1 MGLVLEEMAMSRGE
15 MVSRCLDLAMP
26 FVEHWLKVYLA
37 SLPEASQSD
46 KQTIPHWLSEM
57 ESSWAKPVSII
68 TMKGSN
74 APLSLKDYVNLFLT
88 PYHIPTV
95 FKGSIR
101 EKGFPKGLAAIAE
114 ADGGKHMDDAV
125 DAYYAFVARVKE
137 ALKGKPNVDWPEL
150 TIGAFKQVLP
160 KEEQRDEPNDGS
172 EEGLGRKPNPKQNP
186 QPENS
191 SLNEGGHAFGGLDVN
206 EIVRGYIDE
215 HEDEIVAKNKSR
227 EIEEEYD
234 DCFHGANW
242 DDEEDVAERYEDW
255 VTRWHL
261 DDYGELMALP
271 LPKDGAECKAR
282 IADYAKYDIHHDET
296 VFDTYAEEALEKYD
310 VLYEDAVDDF
320 GNRMYEF
327 FDDPDSPL
335 RKVYQNVGF
344 SYDERP
350 SRSWN
355 AGRWPSVYFTVSITP
370 LDDANTDWDGEEFDV
385 RLSDGHP
392 NGQGADDYE
401 IEWQDYQGN
410 EDALWKGFVKEFIR
424 WMDSELDDAHKSD
437 HAYEALM
444 EDCDAM
450 RSRLDEMAKTL
461 KDARYYAT
469 SQSLPFIQHFAYV
482 DATFRKDVASTDL
495 RGWVDTLKTIA
506 TDVATTKVKGTNK
519 ALPLKYVYGDFLDG
533 KVPEMVLKGIDAQH
547 RPLFDGVDKGLVA
560 DDYEEFKENLYADL
574 KGGANVGDAIQSRLE
589 GLGNKLGYSHMGDI
603 E

>member
-1 MGLVLEEMAMSRGE
+1 MGLVLDEMAMSRGE
-15 MVSRCLDLAMP
+15 MVSRCLELAMP

-57 ESSWAKPVSII
+57 ESSWAKPVSTI

-74 APLSLKDYVNLFLT
+74 DPLSLKDYVNLFLT

-137 ALKGKPNVDWPEL
+137 ALKGKPNRDWPEL

-160 KEEQRDEPNDGS
+160 KEGQKDEPKDGS
-172 EEGLGRKPNPKQNP
+172 EE
-186 QPENS
+186 
-191 SLNEGGHAFGGLDVN
+191 GLDVN

-215 HEDEIVAKNKSR
+215 HEDEIVAENKSR
-227 EIEEEYD
+227 QIEEEYD
-234 DCFHGANW
+234 DCFLGADW

-310 VLYEDAVDDF
+310 ALYEDAVDDF
-320 GNRMYEF
+320 DARMF
-327 FDDPDSPL
+327 NLIDWFDSPL
-335 RKVYQNVGF
+335 RKAYPNVGF
-344 SYDERP
+344 SYERSS

-370 LDDANTDWDGEEFDV
+370 LDDADEEWDGDEFDV
-385 RLSDGHP
+385 RVSDGHP

-401 IEWQDYQGN
+401 FEWQGYKGN
-410 EDALWKGFVKEFIR
+410 EEKVWKDFLGTLAD
-424 WMDSELDDAHKSD
+424 WLHDELDEGHGGDWQVLMGEGM
-437 HAYEALM
+437 AYGVPLA
-444 EDCDAM
+444 
-450 RSRLDEMAKTL
+450 EMAYSL
-461 KDARYYAT
+461 RDAKIHIG
-469 SQSLPFIQHFAYV
+469 SQTVPFIEHFSYI
-482 DATFRKDVASTDL
+482 DATFRKNVPSNDL
-495 RGWVDTLKTIA
+495 RGWLETLERIGR
-506 TDVATTKVKGTNK
+506 DVVATKVKGTNK
-519 ALPLKYVYGDFLDG
+519 VIPLEYVYDLFLDG
-533 KVPEMVLKGIDAQH
+533 KVPEMVLKGIDARH
-547 RPLFDGVDKGLVA
+547 KPLFDGVDKGLVA
-560 DDYEEFKENLYADL
+560 DDYDEFKENLYADL
-574 KGGANVGDAIQSRLE
+574 KGGANIGDAIQSRLE

>member
-1 MGLVLEEMAMSRGE
+1 MGLVLDEMAMSRRE
-15 MVSRCLDLAMP
+15 MVNRCVDLAMP
-26 FVEHWLKVYLA
+26 FMEHWLKVYLA
-37 SLPEASQSD
+37 SLPEASQAD
-46 KQTIPHWLSEM
+46 RQPIQHWLSEM

-114 ADGGKHMDDAV
+114 ADGGKHMDEAV

-160 KEEQRDEPNDGS
+160 KEG
-172 EEGLGRKPNPKQNP
+172 
-186 QPENS
+186 
-191 SLNEGGHAFGGLDVN
+191 LNEGGHAFGGLDVN

-215 HEDEIVAKNKSR
+215 HEDEIVAENKSR

-234 DCFHGANW
+234 DCFHGADW
-242 DDEEDVAERYEDW
+242 DDGDDVAERYEDW

-271 LPKDGAECKAR
+271 LPKDEAECKAR

-320 GNRMYEF
+320 ENRMHGF

-335 RKVYQNVGF
+335 RKAYPNVGF
-344 SYDERP
+344 SYDEEV
-350 SRSWN
+350 SRSWG

-370 LDDANTDWDGEEFDV
+370 LDDADVDWDGEEFDV

-401 IEWQDYQGN
+401 IEWQDYRGN

-437 HAYEALM
+437 HAYETLM

-461 KDARYYAT
+461 KDARDCAT

-506 TDVATTKVKGTNK
+506 TDVAATKVKGTNK

-533 KVPEMVLKGIDAQH
+533 KVAEAALQYIDAKH
-547 RPLFDGVDKGLVA
+547 KPLFDGVDKGLVA
-560 DDYEEFKENLYADL
+560 DDYDEFKENLYADL

>member
-1 MGLVLEEMAMSRGE
+1 MGLILDEMAMSRRE
-15 MVSRCLDLAMP
+15 MVNRCVDLTVP
-26 FVEHWLKVYLA
+26 FMEHWLKVYLA
-37 SLPEASQSD
+37 SLSEASQSD
-46 KQTIPHWLSEM
+46 KQTIPLWLSEM
-57 ESSWAKPVSII
+57 ESSWANPIANIILANGNKPL
-68 TMKGSN
+68 
-74 APLSLKDYVNLFLT
+74 PLNYYVNLFLT
-88 PYHIPTV
+88 PYDPYGM
-95 FKGSIR
+95 FYSFAKGDS
-101 EKGFPKGLAAIAE
+101 FPSGLAKIAKATE
-114 ADGGKHMDDAV
+114 GKALKDAAS
-125 DAYYAFVARVKE
+125 AYESFVAKAKE

-150 TIGAFKQVLP
+150 TIEAFKQVLP
-160 KEEQRDEPNDGS
+160 KEGQKDQPNDGS
-172 EEGLGRKPNPKQNP
+172 EEGLN
-186 QPENS
+186 
-191 SLNEGGHAFGGLDVN
+191 VN
-206 EIVRGYIDE
+206 EIVWGYIDE
-215 HEDEIVAKNKSR
+215 HEDEIVAENKSR

-234 DCFHGANW
+234 DCFHGAGW
-242 DDEEDVAERYEDW
+242 DDGEDVAERYENW
-255 VTRWHL
+255 ATRWHR
-261 DDYGELMALP
+261 DDYDELMALP
-271 LPKDGAECKAR
+271 LPKDEAECKAR
-282 IADYAKYDIHHDET
+282 IADYAKYDIHDDET
-296 VFDTYAEEALEKYD
+296 VYDTYAEEALEKYD
-310 VLYEDAVDDF
+310 ALYEDAVDDF
-320 GNRMYEF
+320 ENRMHGF

-335 RKVYQNVGF
+335 RKAYPNVGF
-344 SYDERP
+344 SYDEEV
-350 SRSWN
+350 SRSWG

-370 LDDANTDWDGEEFDV
+370 LDDADVDWDGEEFDV

-401 IEWQDYQGN
+401 IEWQDYRGN

-461 KDARYYAT
+461 KDARDYAT

-506 TDVATTKVKGTNK
+506 TDVAATKVKGTNK

-533 KVPEMVLKGIDAQH
+533 KVAEAALQYIDAKH
-547 RPLFDGVDKGLVA
+547 KPLFDGVDKGLVA
-560 DDYEEFKENLYADL
+560 DDYDEFKENLYADL

>member
-1 MGLVLEEMAMSRGE
+1 MGLMLDEMAMSRRE
-15 MVSRCLDLAMP
+15 MVNRCADLAMP

-37 SLPEASQSD
+37 SLPEASQADRQSI
-46 KQTIPHWLSEM
+46 QHWLSEM
-57 ESSWAKPVSII
+57 KSKWVKPVSTI

-88 PYHIPTV
+88 SYHIPTV

-101 EKGFPKGLAAIAE
+101 EKGFPKGLAAIAKVN
-114 ADGGKHMDDAV
+114 GGKCVDDAANSY
-125 DAYYAFVARVKE
+125 DAFVARVKE

-150 TIGAFKQVLP
+150 TVEAFKQVLP
-160 KEEQRDEPNDGS
+160 KDVQADKPNEGS
-172 EEGLGRKPNPKQNP
+172 EEGLGGKSNPKQNP

-206 EIVRGYIDE
+206 EIVWGYIDE
-215 HEDEIVAKNKSR
+215 HEDEIVAENKSQ
-227 EIEEEYD
+227 EIEAEYG
-234 DCFHGANW
+234 DCFYGADW
-242 DDEEDVAERYEDW
+242 DDGEDVAERYEDW
-255 VTRWHL
+255 ATRWHW
-261 DDYGELMALP
+261 DDYDELMALP
-271 LPKDGAECKAR
+271 LPKNEAECKAR
-282 IADYAKYDIHHDET
+282 IADYVKYDIHHDET

-320 GNRMYEF
+320 ENRMYEF

-335 RKVYQNVGF
+335 RKAYPNVGF
-344 SYDERP
+344 SYDESS

-370 LDDANTDWDGEEFDV
+370 LDDADVDWDGEEFDV

-401 IEWQDYQGN
+401 IEWQDYRGN

-424 WMDSELDDAHKSD
+424 WLGEELDDMHNND
-437 HAYEALM
+437 DAYEALM

-450 RSRLDEMAKTL
+450 RSRLDEVAKTL
-461 KDARYYAT
+461 KDARDYAT

-495 RGWVDTLKTIA
+495 RGWVDTLKKIA
-506 TDVATTKVKGTNK
+506 TDVAATKIKGTNK

-533 KVPEMVLKGIDAQH
+533 KVPEMVLQYIDAKH

-560 DDYEEFKENLYADL
+560 DDYDEFKENLYADL

>member
-1 MGLVLEEMAMSRGE
+1 MGLVLDEMAMSRRE
-15 MVSRCLDLAMP
+15 MVNRCVDFAVP
-26 FVEHWLKVYLA
+26 FMEHWLKVYLA

-57 ESSWAKPVSII
+57 ESNWANHIANIILANGNKPL
-68 TMKGSN
+68 
-74 APLSLKDYVNLFLT
+74 PLNYYVNLFLT
-88 PYHIPTV
+88 PYDPYGM
-95 FKGSIR
+95 FYSFAKGDS
-101 EKGFPKGLAAIAE
+101 FPHGLARIAE
-114 ADGGKHMDDAV
+114 ANGGEALNDAAS
-125 DAYYAFVARVKE
+125 AYESFVAKAKE
-137 ALKGKPNVDWPEL
+137 ALKGKPNRDWPEL

-160 KEEQRDEPNDGS
+160 KEGQKDEPKDGS
-172 EEGLGRKPNPKQNP
+172 EE
-186 QPENS
+186 
-191 SLNEGGHAFGGLDVN
+191 GLDVN

-215 HEDEIVAKNKSR
+215 HEDEIVAENKSR

-234 DCFHGANW
+234 DCFHGADW
-242 DDEEDVAERYEDW
+242 DDGEDVAERYEDW
-255 VTRWHL
+255 VTRWHR
-261 DDYGELMALP
+261 DNYDELMALP

-320 GNRMYEF
+320 ENRMYEL

-335 RKVYQNVGF
+335 RKAYQNVGF

>member
-1 MGLVLEEMAMSRGE
+1 MGLVLDEMAMSRRE
-15 MVSRCLDLAMP
+15 MVNRCVDFAVP
-26 FVEHWLKVYLA
+26 FMEHWLKVYLA

-57 ESSWAKPVSII
+57 ESNWANHIANIILANGNKPL
-68 TMKGSN
+68 
-74 APLSLKDYVNLFLT
+74 PLNCYVNLFLT
-88 PYHIPTV
+88 PYDPYGM
-95 FKGSIR
+95 FYSFAKGDS
-101 EKGFPKGLAAIAE
+101 FPHGLARIAE
-114 ADGGKHMDDAV
+114 ANGGEALNDAAS
-125 DAYYAFVARVKE
+125 AYESFVAKAKE
-137 ALKGKPNVDWPEL
+137 ALKGKPNRDWPEL

-160 KEEQRDEPNDGS
+160 KEGQKDEPKDGS
-172 EEGLGRKPNPKQNP
+172 EE
-186 QPENS
+186 
-191 SLNEGGHAFGGLDVN
+191 GLDVN
-206 EIVRGYIDE
+206 EIVWGYIDE

-242 DDEEDVAERYEDW
+242 DDEEDVAERYENW
-255 VTRWHL
+255 VTRWHR

-271 LPKDGAECKAR
+271 LPKDGAECKVR

-320 GNRMYEF
+320 ENRMHGF

-335 RKVYQNVGF
+335 RKAYQNVGF

-355 AGRWPSVYFTVSITP
+355 ASRWPSVYFTVYITP

-506 TDVATTKVKGTNK
+506 TDAATTKVKGTNK

-560 DDYEEFKENLYADL
+560 DDYEEFKENLHADL